1 MSGKVYQL
9 GKIIYLVAE
18 TLNSNFAKV
27 VIKNLEHDKLIL
39 YVSPV
44 RHPVDQTFKK
54 PQNLSSIICIKEV
67 FAKRNFFC
75 FKSAIL
81 GALDVRAFSITS

>member
-18 TLNSNFAKV
+18 TFYSNFAKI

-44 RHPVDQTFKK
+44 RHQLTK
-54 PQNLSSIICIKEV
+54 PLRNLK
-67 FAKRNFFC
+67 
-75 FKSAIL
+75 
-81 GALDVRAFSITS
+81 TSQA